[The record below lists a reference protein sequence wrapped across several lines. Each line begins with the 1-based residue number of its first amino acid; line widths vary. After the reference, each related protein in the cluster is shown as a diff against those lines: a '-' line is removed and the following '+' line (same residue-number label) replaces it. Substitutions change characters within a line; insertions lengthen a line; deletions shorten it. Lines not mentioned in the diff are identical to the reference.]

1 MNKDMKTGLAI
12 GTAFA
17 ALVSA
22 MPTKAQ
28 PIMIEENKIVAEQ
41 ETSTEDVIMGAGG
54 ATTLIASVASWAAP
68 MVVTHSSGAAIMYS
82 GAGYVAGT
90 IGLGAATVAALPII
104 ATAGVVTAGG
114 AYAYKHRETIA
125 DKWNYYFGEEE

>member
-1 MNKDMKTGLAI
+1 MNKDLKHGLVI
-12 GTAFA
+12 GTVFA
-17 ALVSA
+17 GLVSA

-28 PIMIEENKIVAEQ
+28 PIMIEEKVVAEQ

-104 ATAGVVTAGG
+104 ATAGAVTAGG
-114 AYAYKHRETIA
+114 AYAYKHREAIA